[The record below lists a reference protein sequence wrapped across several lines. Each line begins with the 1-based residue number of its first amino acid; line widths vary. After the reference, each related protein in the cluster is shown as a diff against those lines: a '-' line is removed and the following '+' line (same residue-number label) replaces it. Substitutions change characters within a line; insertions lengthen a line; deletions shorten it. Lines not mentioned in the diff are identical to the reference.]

1 MTSSTPR
8 PSPTAQGPD
17 VPTEAEFALLRD
29 LIHRNSGIHLA
40 DDKTP
45 LLVARLTRR
54 LRALELPSFGAYYR
68 YLMGGTDPR
77 EMTTMLDCMTTNE
90 TRFFRERRQ
99 FEFLEDVVFPEW
111 RRAGAR
117 GARPRRVR
125 AWSAACSTGQE
136 AYSLAMC
143 LLGHFP
149 RDEGWSV
156 EVLGT
161 DLSTDALEVARG
173 GVWSVDSASAIPDR
187 YLRPFMRRGTRSQE
201 GRMKAGPE
209 LKAVVRFERLNL
221 HGDTYDIGGPF
232 DVVLCRNVLIYFAE
246 PSRSAT
252 LRRVAG
258 QLTPGGYLLLGH
270 AESPGHRPDG
280 LESVRTMIFRAVDE
294 ESSA

>member
-1 MTSSTPR
+1 MTAPTPR
-8 PSPTAQGPD
+8 PSHAARGPE
-17 VPTEAEFALLRD
+17 PLTEAEFALLRD

-40 DDKTP
+40 DDRRP

-68 YLMGGTDPR
+68 YLMGGTSPR
-77 EMTTMLDCMTTNE
+77 EMTTMLDCVATNE
-90 TRFFRERRQ
+90 TRFFREGRQ
-99 FEFLEDVVFPEW
+99 FEFLESVVFPEW
-111 RRAGAR
+111 RRAGVR

-149 RDEGWSV
+149 PDEGWSV

-161 DLSTDALEVARG
+161 DLSTRALEVARG
-173 GVWSVDSASAIPDR
+173 GVWSIDGASAIPGR
-187 YLRPFMRRGTRSQE
+187 YLRRFMRRGTRSQE
-201 GRMKAGPE
+201 GRMRAGPE
-209 LKAVVRFERLNL
+209 LKAVVRFEHLNL

-232 DVVLCRNVLIYFAE
+232 DIVLCRNVLIYFAE

-252 LRRVAG
+252 LTRVAG

-280 LESVRTMIFRAVDE
+280 LESVRTMIFRAADGD
-294 ESSA
+294 APA